1 MEEAAGPAD
10 DAEQPVEAA
19 AAAAAPEQP
28 EAEPDMEEEDSGD
41 DDWETMDVDAIK
53 LPSQAAEEQVPHAGR
68 THVARAPL

>member
-1 MEEAAGPAD
+1 MEATATGSASELAAEA
-10 DAEQPVEAA
+10 VV
-19 AAAAAPEQP
+19 
-28 EAEPDMEEEDSGD
+28 AEPMEEDSDD